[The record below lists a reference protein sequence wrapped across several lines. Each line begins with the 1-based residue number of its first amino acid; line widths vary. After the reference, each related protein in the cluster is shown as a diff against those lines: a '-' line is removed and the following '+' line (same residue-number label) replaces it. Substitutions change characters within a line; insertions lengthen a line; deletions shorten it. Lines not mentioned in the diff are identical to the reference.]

1 MYSCSDCGREMK
13 ELFGCGYDHNR
24 GLGRLRSAKGID
36 VKGIC
41 PGWWRNS
48 DIVDD
53 VATMRDF
60 KSNLG
65 HPQNIPNRL
74 IEAMRY
80 LDNQEI
86 ILQNTKWNEEME
98 KRK

>member
-1 MYSCSDCGREMK
+1 MYSCSECGPEIK
-13 ELFGCGYDHNR
+13 ELFGCGYDSNR
-24 GLGRLRSAKGID
+24 GKGSLRSAKGID

-48 DIVDD
+48 AIVDD
-53 VATMRDF
+53 VATMREF

-65 HPQNIPNRL
+65 HPLTMPNRL
-74 IEAMRY
+74 LEAMRY
-80 LDNQEI
+80 LENQEI
-86 ILQNTKWNEEME
+86 ILQNAKWNEEME